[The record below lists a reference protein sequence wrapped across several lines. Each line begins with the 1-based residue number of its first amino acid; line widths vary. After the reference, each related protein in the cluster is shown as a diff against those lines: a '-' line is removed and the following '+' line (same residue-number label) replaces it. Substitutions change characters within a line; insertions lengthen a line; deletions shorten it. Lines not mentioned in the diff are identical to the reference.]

1 MLSAA
6 YSNHLASLKASMEST
21 PVNEKG
27 SMDAKAGGTLS
38 ITQYDFHAAVKATG
52 NEAVRQDLSTR
63 LYEVANSTQHF
74 GWTAIDATTGQ
85 IVEQQQGVFR
95 VNCLDCLDRTNYVQD
110 VISSITLTHFLQSIN
125 SPLKNSQTLWA
136 AHRMLWADNG
146 DRLSKIYAGT
156 GAINTSATRSGKK
169 TFAGLL
175 SDATK
180 SVGRWV
186 GSATASLPLLI

>member
-6 YSNHLASLKASMEST
+6 YADHVANLKST
-21 PVNEKG
+21 MQFTPMREK
-27 SMDAKAGGTLS
+27 KAVGAAPTGTVS
-38 ITQYDFHAAVKATG
+38 ITQYDFHAAVKSNG
-52 NEAVRQDLSTR
+52 NEAVRYDLSTR
-63 LYEVANSTQHF
+63 LSEIADSSERF
-74 GWTAIDATTGQ
+74 GWTAIDTGSGQ
-85 IVEQQQGVFR
+85 IIEQQQGVFR
-95 VNCLDCLDRTNYVQD
+95 INCLDCLDRTNYVQE
-110 VISSITLTHFLQSIN
+110 VVSSITLEHFLQSID
-125 SPLKNSQTLWA
+125 SPLQDSPIMWA

-180 SVGRWV
+180 SVGRYV
-186 GSATASLPLLI
+186 SFQLARLGS